1 MFEIGFSELLL
12 IFVIALIVL
21 GPQKLPKLVAQV
33 GRWAGKARGMARQ
46 FREQLESEINLD
58 ELNKAQAKTPP
69 PPSPSNPWDPAPA
82 EPVATAEPSTA
93 AEPGVAPDSAV
104 ASDDPAPAT
113 SADAPPV
120 ASAAA
125 EGASPYA
132 NPWDAPA
139 VAPEPPPA
147 TEPSILPP
155 TATHPAVNHERQ
167 A

>member
-82 EPVATAEPSTA
+82 EPVVATDST
-93 AEPGVAPDSAV
+93 V
-104 ASDDPAPAT
+104 ASDVTAPAAT
-113 SADAPPV
+113 ADAPPV